1 MFNIIHLHSM
11 IISREQNIAIK
22 AGNGILKCLKNDK
35 RYMKT
40 DQHDWNFTATTKKK
54 KKRKNPKLSQ
64 LERVNPPPPGT
75 VPFFFLSDMEL
86 ESSEN
91 SKIPDLNMYK
101 VRQKTLNKYCMKG
114 IIMFPRIV

>member
-54 KKRKNPKLSQ
+54 KKKKNPQPSQ
-64 LERVNPPPPGT
+64 LERVNPPPPPG
-75 VPFFFLSDMEL
+75 PSHSSSFLTW
-86 ESSEN
+86 N
-91 SKIPDLNMYK
+91 WNPQKI
-101 VRQKTLNKYCMKG
+101 QKSRT
-114 IIMFPRIV
+114 

>member
-1 MFNIIHLHSM
+1 M
-11 IISREQNIAIK
+11 IISREQSVAIK

-54 KKRKNPKLSQ
+54 KRKEKNPNYHSWKELT
-64 LERVNPPPPGT
+64 PPPPRT
-75 VPFFFLSDMEL
+75 PPFFFLSDMEL